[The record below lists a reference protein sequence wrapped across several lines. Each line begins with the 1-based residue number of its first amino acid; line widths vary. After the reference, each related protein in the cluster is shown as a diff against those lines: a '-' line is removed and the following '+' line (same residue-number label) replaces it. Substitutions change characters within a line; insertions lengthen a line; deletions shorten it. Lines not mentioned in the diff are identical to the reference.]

1 MTYIQFTGWLPKLL
15 EGLKITLSAS
25 VISVFTSLLWGSL
38 LAIILAYDNK
48 ITKAAVRT
56 YVSVFRN
63 TPLLVIMFFCFYG
76 LPMIGIEWP
85 AMVCGILA
93 ITLNEGAFVTEILR
107 GSIKNLP
114 IGEIEAA
121 CSLGLSRGQVV
132 RKIVFPLAFRNS
144 IPMLTGQASVMVKDT
159 SLFSMIMIVDITR
172 AASVFYDK
180 YLSSVSVWIVAA
192 IYVVIFLGFTYL
204 GRFVE
209 KKAMVKR

>member
-1 MTYIQFTGWLPKLL
+1 MNYVQFIGWLPKLL

-25 VISVFTSLLWGSL
+25 VVSVFTSVLWGSL
-38 LAIILAYDNK
+38 LAMLLAYDNK
-48 ITKAAVRT
+48 LVTVLVRV

-76 LPMIGIEWP
+76 LPMLGVEWP
-85 AMVCGILA
+85 ALVCGILA

-107 GSIKNLP
+107 GAIKNLP
-114 IGEIEAA
+114 NGEIEAA
-121 CSLGLSRGQVV
+121 CSLGLRKEQVV

-172 AASVFYDK
+172 AGSIFYDK
-180 YLSSVSVWIVAA
+180 YLSSVSVWIVAC
-192 IYVVIFLGFTYL
+192 IYVAIFLIFTRV
-204 GRFVE
+204 GKFVE

>member
-1 MTYIQFTGWLPKLL
+1 MNYVQFVEWLPKLL

-25 VISVFTSLLWGSL
+25 VISVFTSIIWGAV
-38 LAIILAYDNK
+38 LAMLLAYDNR
-48 ITKAAVRT
+48 IVTAIVRV
-56 YVSVFRN
+56 YVSIFRN

-85 AMVCGILA
+85 ALVCGVLA

-114 IGEIEAA
+114 NGEIEAA
-121 CSLGLSRGQVV
+121 CSLGLHKGQVV

-172 AASVFYDK
+172 AGSIFYDK
-180 YLSSVSVWIVAA
+180 YLSSVSVWIVAC
-192 IYVVIFLGFTYL
+192 IYVAIFLVFTQL
-204 GRFVE
+204 GRYVE